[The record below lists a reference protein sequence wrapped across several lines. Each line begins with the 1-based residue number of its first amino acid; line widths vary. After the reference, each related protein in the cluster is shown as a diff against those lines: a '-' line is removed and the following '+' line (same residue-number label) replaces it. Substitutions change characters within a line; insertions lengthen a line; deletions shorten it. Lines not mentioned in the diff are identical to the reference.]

1 MANMAKIVHVFSCI
15 VWIYWKRHRTLLS
28 IYHGNESNFGLK
40 YKLKLNQ
47 YDTIEKAAPNR
58 HRQLIVRLTGWLHRN
73 PKIKCAF
80 RNIFFLRSTG
90 ACMCV
95 CVVRTVPWPD
105 ERESIENIWSMLM
118 LFMILFRE
126 INIFIYAMFSFVWKF
141 QKCGK
146 LHAHKV
152 FQQIRKYEQQREL
165 DRRKCVGF
173 F

>member
-1 MANMAKIVHVFSCI
+1 
-15 VWIYWKRHRTLLS
+15 
-28 IYHGNESNFGLK
+28 
-40 YKLKLNQ
+40 
-47 YDTIEKAAPNR
+47 
-58 HRQLIVRLTGWLHRN
+58 
-73 PKIKCAF
+73 
-80 RNIFFLRSTG
+80 
-90 ACMCV
+90 MCV
-95 CVVRTVPWPD
+95 CVVRTVLWPD

-146 LHAHKV
+146 LHVHKV
-152 FQQIRKYEQQREL
+152 FQQIRKYEQRREL